1 MSGKSNTL
9 VACLTYLHFFSFICV
24 VDGLP
29 VGEIGSGEGDGET
42 KGVFVA

>member
-1 MSGKSNTL
+1 MRFNSNTS
-9 VACLTYLHFFSFICV
+9 VACLTYLHFCSVICV
-24 VDGLP
+24 VDGLS